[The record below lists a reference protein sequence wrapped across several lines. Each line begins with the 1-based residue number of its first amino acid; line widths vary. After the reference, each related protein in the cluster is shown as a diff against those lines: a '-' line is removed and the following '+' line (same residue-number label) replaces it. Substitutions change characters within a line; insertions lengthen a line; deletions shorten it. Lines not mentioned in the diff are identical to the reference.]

1 VIAAIAGFLARRQ
14 AAWPMAG
21 CGSVR
26 TVVGRTPAAIVVKV
40 PAVSIG
46 RMEGAGMTLT
56 VDPLARPAAMRR
68 LTP

>member
-1 VIAAIAGFLARRQ
+1 
-14 AAWPMAG
+14 MAG
-21 CGSVR
+21 CGSEH
-26 TVVGRTPAAIVVKV
+26 TVVGPTPAAIVVQV